1 MGGTATD
8 GRCDTNAGIRSSCLC
23 PKWSAGGRPRHVEED
38 PQEPAV
44 ARRKSPSSQHSGV
57 RCARDGPLP

>member
-8 GRCDTNAGIRSSCLC
+8 GRYDTNAGIRGGWLC
-23 PKWSAGGRPRHVEED
+23 PTWSAGGRPHHFEED

-44 ARRKSPSSQHSGV
+44 ARRKSPVVAAQ
-57 RCARDGPLP
+57 RRALRA